1 MSQFTRRTC
10 GGAEYATCQLGRLH
24 LSFTIVALLR
34 HIPSLPSELEPGTDP
49 YGRETTIVKLYR
61 AAVAAGVVAGAL
73 ALAACSS
80 SGSSTPSSSSSGGS
94 SSSSSSSSASGGAG
108 CFSGTLKSEGSTAQ
122 ANAMTTWINAYQKQ
136 CSGATIN
143 YNPTGSGDGVTAFIN
158 KQVQFAGSDA
168 PLSATQGATQQAAK
182 ACGGNEA
189 LDLPMVGGP
198 IAVGFKLSGVKSLT
212 LDGPT
217 LAKIFLGKITT
228 WNDPAIAALNKG
240 VKLPGT
246 KITPFYRSDSSGTT
260 FNFENYL
267 AATAKSIFTSTP
279 DTDSSTAHF
288 AGQGKNGSQGVAQA
302 VSATNGGIGYFEYS
316 YAVQTGLA
324 TVDINNGAGPVQ
336 ISPDA
341 ASIAINAAKIVGKAP
356 DLTLQIN
363 YATKAKGAWPI
374 NLVTYEIV
382 CSKYPNASD
391 AKDVKDFLNYT
402 IGAGQSTLK
411 QQGYAPLPSS
421 LVSKVKKSIAGI
433 S

>member
-1 MSQFTRRTC
+1 M
-10 GGAEYATCQLGRLH
+10 
-24 LSFTIVALLR
+24 
-34 HIPSLPSELEPGTDP
+34 
-49 YGRETTIVKLYR
+49 KLNR
-61 AAVAAGVVAGAL
+61 AGIAAGLLAGAL

-80 SGSSTPSSSSSGGS
+80 SGANAAGNNTTPTGGNNTGGNHAGGNHSGNGS
-94 SSSSSSSSASGGAG
+94 NSN

-122 ANAMTTWINAYQKQ
+122 ANAMTKWINAYQKM
-136 CSGATIN
+136 CPGATVN

-168 PLSATQGATQQAAK
+168 PLSATQGATAQASK
-182 ACGGNEA
+182 ACGSKA

-198 IAVGFKLSGVKSLT
+198 IAVGYKLSGVKNLT

-228 WNDPAIAALNKG
+228 WNDPAIAAMNKG
-240 VKLPGT
+240 VKLPAT
-246 KITPFYRSDSSGTT
+246 KITPFYRQDSSGTT
-260 FNFENYL
+260 FNFESYL

-279 DTDSSTAHF
+279 DTDSSGAGF
-288 AGQGKNGSQGVAQA
+288 AGQGKTGSQGVAQA
-302 VSATNGGIGYFEYS
+302 VSQTNGGIGYFEYS
-316 YAVQTGLA
+316 YAVQTGLP
-324 TVDINNGAGPVQ
+324 TVNINNGSGPVQ
-336 ISPDA
+336 ISPDN

-382 CSKYPNASD
+382 CSKYQNPSD
-391 AKDVKDFLNYT
+391 AKAVKDFLNYT
-402 IGAGQSTLK
+402 IGAGQSILK
-411 QQGYAPLPSS
+411 QQGYAPLPNS
-421 LVSKVKKSIAGI
+421 LASKVKASIAGI

>member
-1 MSQFTRRTC
+1 
-10 GGAEYATCQLGRLH
+10 
-24 LSFTIVALLR
+24 
-34 HIPSLPSELEPGTDP
+34 
-49 YGRETTIVKLYR
+49 VKLNR
-61 AAVAAGVVAGAL
+61 AGMAAGLLAGAVAM
-73 ALAACSS
+73 AACSS
-80 SGSSTPSSSSSGGS
+80 SGGTNGGGGSTPAGSGSSSMMSSSSSPAGGS
-94 SSSSSSSSASGGAG
+94 GAMG
-108 CFSGTLKSEGSTAQ
+108 ISCFKGTLKSEGSTAQ
-122 ANAMTTWINAYQKQ
+122 ANAMTQWINNFQKA

-168 PLSATQGATQQAAK
+168 PLSATQGATQQAMK
-182 ACGGNEA
+182 ACGSTA

-198 IAVGFKLSGVKSLT
+198 IAVGYNLKGVTNLV

-217 LAKIFLGKITT
+217 LAKIFLGQIKT

-240 VKLPGT
+240 VKLPST

-260 FNFENYL
+260 YNFENYL
-267 AATAKSIFTSTP
+267 AATAKSVFTTTP
-279 DTDSSTAHF
+279 DTDSSGAHF

-302 VSATNGGIGYFEYS
+302 TQSTNGGIGYFEYS
-316 YAVQTGLA
+316 YAVQTGLS
-324 TVDINNGAGPVQ
+324 TVNINNGSGPVQ

-341 ASIAINAAKIVGKAP
+341 ASLAINAAKIVGKSP

-363 YATKAKGAWPI
+363 YGTKAKGAWPI

-382 CSKYPNASD
+382 CSHYKSSSD
-391 AKDVKDFLNYT
+391 ATSVKDFLNYT
-402 IGAGQSTLK
+402 IGSGQSILK

-421 LVSKVKKSIAGI
+421 LVAKVKKSIAGI